1 MTGAAEQSSTARG
14 DLPVRASVL
23 AAGWA
28 FCYAMYRAYYA
39 LGGTV
44 GMFGVPLSES
54 DWRRINAIGAVIVLV
69 GAILPIVMLR
79 GWRRPRVRK
88 VLFTLCWLV
97 AVGCVMHALVDIGQR
112 LLSLTGR
119 MTLNLPYWKSIDR
132 RAADLQDLL
141 FNEPWFLVEGLLWGA
156 IAWTGGLAR
165 SPRRRWWIASAGV
178 AVAVLTVVGLLSA
191 TGVIGRF
198 IVG

>member
-1 MTGAAEQSSTARG
+1 MTRG

-28 FCYAMYRAYYA
+28 FCYATYRAYYA
-39 LGGTV
+39 FGGSL
-44 GMFGVPLSES
+44 GMFGVPVSES
-54 DWRRINAIGAVIVLV
+54 DWRRINAIGAVITLV

-79 GWRRPRVRK
+79 GWRRPLARTC
-88 VLFTLCWLV
+88 LLALCWIV
-97 AVGCVMHALVDIGQR
+97 AVGCVMHALVDMAQR

-119 MTLNLPYWKSIDR
+119 LTLDLPYWKSIDR
-132 RAADLQDLL
+132 RSADLQDLFL
-141 FNEPWFLVEGLLWGA
+141 NEPWFLVEGLLWGA

-165 SPRRRWWIASAGV
+165 SPRRQWWIASAGITI
-178 AVAVLTVVGLLSA
+178 AVLTVVGLLSA